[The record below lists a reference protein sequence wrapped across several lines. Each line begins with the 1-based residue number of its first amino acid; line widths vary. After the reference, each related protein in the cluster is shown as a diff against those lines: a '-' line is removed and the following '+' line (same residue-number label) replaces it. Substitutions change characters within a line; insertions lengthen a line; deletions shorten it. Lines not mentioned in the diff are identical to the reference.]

1 MRPVIS
7 SLILAV
13 TAVATIAVGV
23 ASANFIGTSS
33 LGAAPKGDR
42 LPVAVADASGASYVT
57 VETRPDHGVSVLNK
71 IQIN

>member
-13 TAVATIAVGV
+13 TAAATLAVGV
-23 ASANFIGTSS
+23 ASANFISNST

-42 LPVAVADASGASYVT
+42 LPVSVASTDSSYVT
-57 VETRPDHGVSVLNK
+57 VETRPHDGVSVLNK
-71 IQIN
+71 IQVN